1 MNVSEAITHFMNYQK
16 INSGKKYGQELSAV
30 SGKV

>member
-1 MNVSEAITHFMNYQK
+1 MNVSEAINHFMNYQK
-16 INSGKKYGQELSAV
+16 INSGKKYGKKLSTF

>member
-1 MNVSEAITHFMNYQK
+1 MNVSEAITHFMNYQQ
-16 INSGKKYGQELSAV
+16 INSGKKYGQELSTV